1 MRVSITPGG
10 QRYLLTFILLNDILA
25 YLFPQDQA
33 SSESVQN
40 KIKIDEHSSR
50 SVTDTEAKPTT
61 VTSITSRKDL
71 FELEDL
77 AQLVC
82 LALSDYAV
90 WADVDLRRKIDWG
103 NNQDHYVDDTEL
115 IHDKS
120 IDDNNGC
127 TSFHII

>member
-1 MRVSITPGG
+1 M
-10 QRYLLTFILLNDILA
+10 
-25 YLFPQDQA
+25 
-33 SSESVQN
+33 ESVKN
-40 KIKIDEHSSR
+40 NEHASR
-50 SVTDTEAKPTT
+50 SVTDTATKSTT
-61 VTSITSRKDL
+61 ATSITGRKDL
-71 FELEDL
+71 FDLEDL

-103 NNQDHYVDDTEL
+103 NNQNYYNDDTEL
-115 IHDKS
+115 IHDAS